1 MRFVISTSGRA
12 RGGTHLRPGGM
23 GTRKLALETQ
33 SAQVRLTTAQRARL
47 VLDAWRLPPSK
58 HLSEGDQPLP
68 VDDPASRSLDELISA
83 VEAST
88 SDYV

>member
-1 MRFVISTSGRA
+1 MRIVISTSGPSER
-12 RGGTHLRPGGM
+12 RHSSTTGRD
-23 GTRKLALETQ
+23 GTRKLAPETQ
-33 SAQVRLTTAQRARL
+33 SAQVRLATAQRARL

-68 VDDPASRSLDELISA
+68 VDDPASRSLDELTSA